1 VSRWRGQL
9 QGAGDEFDIATL
21 RRELDGDGLGHPPS
35 MARRQGLHAPV
46 VVFVRG
52 DGWSLGASER
62 IEGSAFD
69 TWAGLWTLFARESEG
84 WRLRPISEYRGGAK

>member
-1 VSRWRGQL
+1 
-9 QGAGDEFDIATL
+9 
-21 RRELDGDGLGHPPS
+21 
-35 MARRQGLHAPV
+35 V